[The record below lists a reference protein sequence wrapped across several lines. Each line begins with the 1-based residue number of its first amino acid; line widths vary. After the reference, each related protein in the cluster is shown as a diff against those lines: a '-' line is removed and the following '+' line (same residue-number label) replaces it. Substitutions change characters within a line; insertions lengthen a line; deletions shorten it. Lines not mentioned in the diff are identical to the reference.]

1 MRGVAYSQ
9 ELKALASQAL
19 PFSTD
24 EDGVDSSGMNP
35 LASVFDLGKEP
46 MDFWEDRV
54 RGWNTLFRP
63 SLVYSWCFFGGQNQ
77 LLSYPVDQCETC
89 LCQRAMNVRKANR
102 AARCTSSCGR
112 NVNVSV

>member
-1 MRGVAYSQ
+1 MQDSEVCILLFNVSTICSPGFCLRPRVRGVAYSQ

-54 RGWNTLFRP
+54 RG
-63 SLVYSWCFFGGQNQ
+63 
-77 LLSYPVDQCETC
+77 
-89 LCQRAMNVRKANR
+89 
-102 AARCTSSCGR
+102 
-112 NVNVSV
+112 